1 MEILN
6 TILPIVYI
14 VVGVALVW
22 FVIELALTIR
32 KTRTVV
38 SDVKD
43 QIDPT
48 LENVAQLT
56 DDAKPLVERVS
67 LTVDAAN
74 LEIMRVDEILQDVSN
89 ITDTA
94 SKAVT
99 TVDNITNAPLEL
111 VNSLTNKVRNKFEP
125 KSASKESEQMGK
137 SKSDVVEKVEDA
149 MVSEIDEDT
158 SPAAEEKDIPVN
170 KGYTPVIADVEDA
183 HGKEEEFEVPS
194 DGLKQDGS
202 ESKSNS

>member
-56 DDAKPLVERVS
+56 DDYINYR
-67 LTVDAAN
+67 
-74 LEIMRVDEILQDVSN
+74 
-89 ITDTA
+89 
-94 SKAVT
+94 
-99 TVDNITNAPLEL
+99 
-111 VNSLTNKVRNKFEP
+111 
-125 KSASKESEQMGK
+125 
-137 SKSDVVEKVEDA
+137 
-149 MVSEIDEDT
+149 
-158 SPAAEEKDIPVN
+158 
-170 KGYTPVIADVEDA
+170 
-183 HGKEEEFEVPS
+183 
-194 DGLKQDGS
+194 
-202 ESKSNS
+202 